1 MGRAHEWA
9 GFRLLGG
16 RWGRGPGVDTEG
28 RGAEDRP
35 GPEVLREGGDLTPG
49 VVLGSFL
56 VDVPWG
62 ACGHPHGDAWGTA
75 TYKDSKA
82 RMVVPEAQHQVAPVS
97 GPLTLEARAGSPEEA
112 KVTDQYRWGLARSPA
127 NLWEPGLEARREAR
141 WGHAHCLSFLP
152 WFSGLGSWALVLRT
166 VLLGLP
172 PRGVRKQ

>member
-1 MGRAHEWA
+1 M
-9 GFRLLGG
+9 
-16 RWGRGPGVDTEG
+16 DTEG
-28 RGAEDRP
+28 RGAEDRR

-49 VVLGSFL
+49 VGLGRGSFL

-82 RMVVPEAQHQVAPVS
+82 RMVVPEAQAPG
-97 GPLTLEARAGSPEEA
+97 GPCLWAPHFRGKSRSPEEA

-141 WGHAHCLSFLP
+141 WGHTHCLSFLP
-152 WFSGLGSWALVLRT
+152 WFPGLGSWA
-166 VLLGLP
+166 
-172 PRGVRKQ
+172 